1 MSEMQTSAAAAM
13 SEPTNSG
20 DAEPLVLRSDDGPIA
35 TITLNRPR
43 QFNALSSAMLGALQD
58 ELDRIAADP
67 LVRVVVLAG
76 AGKAFCA
83 GHDLKE
89 MRSHPDKAFQS
100 ALFAQC
106 GRMMLTINRMP
117 QPVIAKVHG
126 LATAAGCQL
135 VAACD
140 LAVAA
145 ETAQF
150 ATSGIRVG
158 IFCSTPSVAVS
169 RNLPRKRAFEILFTG
184 DFIDARTAASEGL
197 VNYAVPPAELDA
209 AVGRLAAAIVA
220 KSPLAVATG
229 KEMFYRQIEMG
240 MEDAYIYAAEV
251 MACNMMAE
259 DAREGID
266 AFIEKRSPVW
276 TGR

>member
-1 MSEMQTSAAAAM
+1 VGGVT
-13 SEPTNSG
+13 T
-20 DAEPLVLRSDDGPIA
+20 L
-35 TITLNRPR
+35 TLNRPR
-43 QFNALSSAMLGALQD
+43 QFNALSSAMLAALQM
-58 ELDRIAADP
+58 ELDQIAADP
-67 LVRVVVLAG
+67 SVRVVVLAA

-89 MRSHPDKAFQS
+89 MRSHPDQAFQH
-100 ALFAQC
+100 ALFEQC
-106 GRMMLTINRMP
+106 SRMMLTINRLP
-117 QPVIAKVHG
+117 QPVIARVHG

-158 IFCSTPSVAVS
+158 LFCSTPAVAVS

-184 DFIDARTAASEGL
+184 DFIDAQTAAEEGL
-197 VNYAVPPAELDA
+197 VNYAVVPGDLD
-209 AVGRLAAAIVA
+209 VTVERLAAAIVA
-220 KSPLAVATG
+220 KSPVAVATG
-229 KEMFYRQIEMG
+229 KQMFYRQVEMG
-240 MEDAYIYAAEV
+240 MDDAYTYAAEV

-259 DAREGID
+259 DAQEGID
-266 AFIEKRSPVW
+266 AFIEKRAPVW
-276 TGR
+276 RGR

>member
-1 MSEMQTSAAAAM
+1 M